1 MIKLQGHSLTP
12 EGRFTPETFAMN
24 LMERQSTASITGIV
38 GGQENAPDLKVND
51 WLLDDEEPG
60 AGIVWRI
67 KTDDSVFNSRTSTYT
82 LEHVI
87 NTLRDISIFGEV
99 KPGDIAGDSGA
110 RTCTAKQAAQ
120 YVLGRQSIW
129 TLGDFEYTDSAP
141 YSFNGDDL
149 FSAMEKITST
159 LDDPCWEYDLSSLP
173 FKLHIRHISTADACE
188 MRMGRNIATMRRT
201 IDRTNMYT
209 RIYPIGK
216 KNLHIAGDYLSQN
229 EGVWGRKDK
238 VETDQSQETEAMLR
252 LWALDRLK
260 RHCEPIVTITIGGL
274 DLSRETGE
282 DLDRLTIGRG
292 CRVPLPDFGITITER
307 ITKLAWKNK
316 RKEPE
321 NVTVTLCNTRQDIAS
336 IISQQAAGGG
346 GGARAA
352 AKEAEEDHAW
362 FVDTTSHVAMVAEAI
377 IGRDGETVDWS
388 RVAEIIVD
396 GSGIHQQVV
405 AAHGSI
411 VTAFGRMDMTE
422 ESMATV
428 FQKTGVN
435 SLGQNE
441 TLYGKVTETA
451 ESLTA
456 EYNRATEAEG
466 SLSGR
471 ITATA
476 ESLQAEYT
484 RATEAEGSLSG
495 RITATAESLQAEYTR
510 ATEAEG
516 SLSTRI
522 TANAEG
528 LTSKVSA
535 GEIASTLNQTPQS
548 MLIQA
553 RTINLDGYVTVSQLN
568 AVDAKIGNLTTGLT
582 TASLLKATTLQ
593 ATNFSFNGD
602 YARWGTLSLGSI
614 KSMTVM
620 THSIENK
627 DFDHYHGITLTESNG
642 VVTAT
647 IGAAQAS
654 EGTANFNIAA
664 TQYYIDGV
672 AAAETTGW
680 NAARAMVEPPAQG
693 DGTSFTVKVPSATQ
707 NQQQTYT
714 FTMQKGATPGST
726 GYASVALAGI
736 LVGRIEIGSWYDAG
750 AASVTIPAANVTEY
764 QNAVYN
770 STTHN
775 TTIYIQ
781 AEASNGATRQ
791 KTFHVSGADAYAAG
805 ITAGE
810 GHFSQATVTLQ
821 GASVSVTPIKSTSAI
836 RIDETAVTL
845 YNAGT
850 VTKNDRGDSVTARP
864 VVSSGGTVY
873 YTAGT
878 AVTKYKG
885 NGGEFTVQGSAGP
898 KLVFYGTQVTL
909 YKKNSDGTYT
919 SAGMHNWYYTDSSNG
934 TQYYKAGTVTKYAR
948 GDSESITPISST
960 SVRLGASGTYY
971 KGNGGEFTV
980 QGSAQ
985 DAYKKLTSGG
995 KIYYQANSQATYY
1008 QAGTQDSSTYY
1019 TRND

>member
-1 MIKLQGHSLTP
+1 MS
-12 EGRFTPETFAMN
+12 A
-24 LMERQSTASITGIV
+24 
-38 GGQENAPDLKVND
+38 
-51 WLLDDEEPG
+51 
-60 AGIVWRI
+60 
-67 KTDDSVFNSRTSTYT
+67 
-82 LEHVI
+82 
-87 NTLRDISIFGEV
+87 
-99 KPGDIAGDSGA
+99 GDIA
-110 RTCTAKQAAQ
+110 
-120 YVLGRQSIW
+120 
-129 TLGDFEYTDSAP
+129 
-141 YSFNGDDL
+141 
-149 FSAMEKITST
+149 ST
-159 LDDPCWEYDLSSLP
+159 
-173 FKLHIRHISTADACE
+173 I
-188 MRMGRNIATMRRT
+188 
-201 IDRTNMYT
+201 
-209 RIYPIGK
+209 
-216 KNLHIAGDYLSQN
+216 
-229 EGVWGRKDK
+229 
-238 VETDQSQETEAMLR
+238 
-252 LWALDRLK
+252 
-260 RHCEPIVTITIGGL
+260 
-274 DLSRETGE
+274 
-282 DLDRLTIGRG
+282 
-292 CRVPLPDFGITITER
+292 
-307 ITKLAWKNK
+307 
-316 RKEPE
+316 
-321 NVTVTLCNTRQDIAS
+321 
-336 IISQQAAGGG
+336 
-346 GGARAA
+346 
-352 AKEAEEDHAW
+352 
-362 FVDTTSHVAMVAEAI
+362 
-377 IGRDGETVDWS
+377 
-388 RVAEIIVD
+388 
-396 GSGIHQQVV
+396 
-405 AAHGSI
+405 
-411 VTAFGRMDMTE
+411 
-422 ESMATV
+422 
-428 FQKTGVN
+428 
-435 SLGQNE
+435 
-441 TLYGKVTETA
+441 
-451 ESLTA
+451 
-456 EYNRATEAEG
+456 
-466 SLSGR
+466 
-471 ITATA
+471 
-476 ESLQAEYT
+476 
-484 RATEAEGSLSG
+484 
-495 RITATAESLQAEYTR
+495 
-510 ATEAEG
+510 
-516 SLSTRI
+516 
-522 TANAEG
+522 
-528 LTSKVSA
+528 
-535 GEIASTLNQTPQS
+535 NQTAQS
-548 MLIQA
+548 VLIQA
-553 RTINLDGYVTVSQLN
+553 SKINLEGYVTVSELN

-672 AAAETTGW
+672 AAAETAGW
-680 NAARAMVEPPAQG
+680 SAARAKVEPPAQG
-693 DGTSFTVKVPSATQ
+693 TETSFTVKVPSATQ
-707 NQQQTYT
+707 GEQQTYT

-726 GYASVALAGI
+726 GYASVALSGVG
-736 LVGRIEIGSWYDAG
+736 VGRIEIGSWYDAG
-750 AASVTIPAANVTEY
+750 VSSVTIPAANVTEY

-850 VTKNDRGDSVTARP
+850 ETKNARGDSVTARQ

-885 NGGEFTVQGSAGP
+885 NGGSFTVQGDAGP

-919 SAGMHNWYYTDSSNG
+919 SAGMHNWYYTDSSHG

-960 SVRLGASGTYY
+960 SVRLGSSGTYY

-985 DAYKKLTSGG
+985 DAYKKLSSGG
-995 KIYYQANSQATYY
+995 KIYYQANNQATYY